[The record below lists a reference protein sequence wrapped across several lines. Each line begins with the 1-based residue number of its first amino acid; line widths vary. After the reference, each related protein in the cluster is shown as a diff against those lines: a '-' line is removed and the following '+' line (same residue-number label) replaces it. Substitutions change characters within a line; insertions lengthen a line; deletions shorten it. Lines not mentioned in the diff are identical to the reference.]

1 MENIKKK
8 KPYQNF
14 LLPHLSVDILY
25 LWNSKKPHKWHR
37 STHKSFCDFFFLTN
51 NRLTSSWRDL
61 WITSFLPSMCSIK
74 KIIYKYLHR
83 HFHLTTVHS
92 VQWNKLTS
100 QANDY
105 LAHTAHWYWGKRSLG
120 RWQTTHNFR
129 QEVYAPSFPRASR
142 WRCSAAG
149 TTAGLRWWPVIG
161 QFLHIN
167 I

>member
-1 MENIKKK
+1 MLKKK
-8 KPYQNF
+8 KSPITIFYCHIFLSIFCAHETAQNHINGTD
-14 LLPHLSVDILY
+14 PHM
-25 LWNSKKPHKWHR
+25 
-37 STHKSFCDFFFLTN
+37 SFCDFFFFTN

-61 WITSFLPSMCSIK
+61 WITSFLPAKCSIK
-74 KIIYKYLHR
+74 KIICKYLNK

-149 TTAGLRWWPVIG
+149 TTAGLRWWPVVG